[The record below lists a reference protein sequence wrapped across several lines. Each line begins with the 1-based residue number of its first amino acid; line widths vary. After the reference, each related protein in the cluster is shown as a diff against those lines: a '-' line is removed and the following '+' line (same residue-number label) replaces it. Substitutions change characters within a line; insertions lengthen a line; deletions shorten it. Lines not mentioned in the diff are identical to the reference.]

1 MHAEVVIA
9 GSGGQGVLLIG
20 RLLAE
25 AGVLEEHEVVW
36 LPSYGAEKRGG
47 TVSCSVIV
55 SDENAGAMFI
65 TRPTA
70 AIAMN
75 LASME
80 KFEMNLQSRGL
91 LVVNQSLV
99 SSRARRDD
107 IRLAAV
113 PANEMAAEL
122 GDASAG
128 NMVLLGA
135 LLAAEPI
142 VSRESILAAMYT
154 AFARNPKHLEMNRA
168 ALLKGYAFD
177 SAASASHVPYGD
189 HQSIPAPGV

>member
-25 AGVLEEHEVVW
+25 AGVLEEHDVVW

-70 AIAMN
+70 AIALN
-75 LASME
+75 PAAME
-80 KFEMNLQSRGL
+80 KLEMSLKSGGL

-113 PANEMAAEL
+113 PANEIAAEL

-142 VSRESILAAMYT
+142 VSRDSILAAMDT
-154 AFARNPKHLEMNRA
+154 AFARNRKHLEMNRA

-177 SAASASHVPYGD
+177 PVAGVCRIQNGN
-189 HQSIPAPGV
+189 HQVV